1 MTTNRMEGF
10 LSELNRL
17 YVELEGTYEG
27 NQPKVLQKVEEARQL
42 LSGDGDLGEGEKE
55 LLRMAERSGEAN
67 FLCLAV
73 QNIIKATEATSRPKM
88 SPTTT
93 VDYESPSR
101 ALGTLQVPE
110 PPTKEKLHPAQ
121 WRAFSLPW
129 PGVPSA
135 PMKGGRYAYLET

>member
-42 LSGDGDLGEGEKE
+42 LAGDGDLGEWEKQ
-55 LLRMAERSGEAN
+55 LLHMAERSGKAN

-73 QNIIKATEATSRPKM
+73 QNIIKATEVSQLSQNEYDRGFNDDK
-88 SPTTT
+88 
-93 VDYESPSR
+93 
-101 ALGTLQVPE
+101 
-110 PPTKEKLHPAQ
+110 
-121 WRAFSLPW
+121 
-129 PGVPSA
+129 
-135 PMKGGRYAYLET
+135 